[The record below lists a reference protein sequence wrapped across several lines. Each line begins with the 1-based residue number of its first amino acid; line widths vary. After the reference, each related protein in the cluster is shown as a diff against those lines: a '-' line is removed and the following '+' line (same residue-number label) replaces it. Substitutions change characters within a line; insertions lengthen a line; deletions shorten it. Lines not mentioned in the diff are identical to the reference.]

1 MTVRQHP
8 SFTFGIEEE
17 YFIVGARTYALVDE
31 PPRKMLDECRAVLGE
46 HFSAEYQ
53 RSQIEIA
60 TKICMSMPQAREDLT
75 RLRAVVATIASHYG
89 LAPIAA
95 STHPFTPW
103 CTQRHTDRKRYNTI
117 AHDLKGLGRRM
128 VIGGMHVHV
137 GIDDDE
143 QRISIMNEI
152 RGFLPLLL
160 ALSTSS
166 PFWQGENTG
175 LKSYRTAIN
184 DATPRKGIPERF
196 ASWSDY
202 CAMLGTLVRSGV
214 IEDAT
219 KIWWDLRPSAR
230 FPTLELRITD
240 VCPLIDD
247 ALCIAALFR
256 CLCRCVQRH
265 TREGSHLP
273 NYPLLLL
280 NENRWRA
287 QRYGLE
293 HGFIDLRHEEIV
305 TSDVLIDELLDLIRE
320 DAEYFDCNAEADHAR
335 TILACGTSA
344 DRQLALYHKQL
355 DRGLAPSNALEAI
368 VDQLVIETVAGID
381 DASTSRAPLS
391 VIGRKDKVSAPEI
404 LS

>member
-1 MTVRQHP
+1 MILRQQP
-8 SFTFGIEEE
+8 PFTFGIEEE
-17 YFIVGARTYALVDE
+17 YFLVSTQTRALVDE
-31 PPRKMLDECRAVLGE
+31 PPSKMLDECRTVLGE

-53 RSQIEIA
+53 RSQIEVA
-60 TKICMSMPQAREDLT
+60 TKICRSMSEAREDLAH
-75 RLRAVVATIASHYG
+75 LRSTVATIASRYG
-89 LAPIAA
+89 QAPIAA

-103 CTQRHTDRKRYNTI
+103 RTQRHTDQRRYDTI

-137 GIDDDE
+137 GIDDNE
-143 QRISIMNEI
+143 QRISVMNEI
-152 RGFLPLLL
+152 RSFLPLLL

-184 DATPRKGIPERF
+184 DATPRKGIPEHF
-196 ASWSDY
+196 ASWTDY
-202 CAMLGTLVRSGV
+202 CRMLETLVRSGV
-214 IEDAT
+214 IEDGT

-240 VCPLIDD
+240 VCPLMDD

-256 CLCRCVQRH
+256 CLCRCLHRH
-265 TREGSHLP
+265 NRQGRHLT

-293 HGFIDLRHEEIV
+293 HGFIDLRREEIV
-305 TSDVLIDELLDLIRE
+305 ASDVVIDELLELIRE
-320 DAEYFDCNAEADHAR
+320 DAEYFDNNTEVDHAR
-335 TILACGTSA
+335 RVLARGTSA
-344 DRQLALYHKQL
+344 DRQLALYQQLL
-355 DRGLAPSNALEAI
+355 DRGLAPSQARKAL
-368 VDQLVIETVAGID
+368 VDHLVVETVAGTD
-381 DASTSRAPLS
+381 AASTCNRRTPSPTYSGLLRHHGQL
-391 VIGRKDKVSAPEI
+391 
-404 LS
+404 

>member
-1 MTVRQHP
+1 MTLRQHP

-17 YFIVGARTYALVDE
+17 YFLVSAETRALVDE
-31 PPRKMLDECRAVLGE
+31 PLSKMLDECRAVLGE

-53 RSQIEIA
+53 RSQIEVA
-60 TKICMSMPQAREDLT
+60 TKICASMAEAREDLA
-75 RLRAVVATIASHYG
+75 RLRSLVASIASRYG

-103 CTQRHTDRKRYNTI
+103 RSQRHTDQQRYNAI

-137 GIDDDE
+137 GIDDNE
-143 QRISIMNEI
+143 QRISVMNEI
-152 RGFLPLLL
+152 RSFLPLLL

-184 DATPRKGIPERF
+184 DATPRKGIPECF

-202 CAMLGTLVRSGV
+202 CRMLETLVRSGV
-214 IEDAT
+214 IEDGT

-256 CLCRCVQRH
+256 CLCRCLHRH
-265 TREGSHLP
+265 NRQGRHLP
-273 NYPLLLL
+273 NSLLLLL

-293 HGFIDLRHEEIV
+293 HGFIDLRRKEIV
-305 TSDVLIDELLDLIRE
+305 TSDVLIDELLELIRE
-320 DAEYFDCNAEADHAR
+320 DAEYFDSNAEVDHAR
-335 TILACGTSA
+335 RILARGTSA
-344 DRQLALYHKQL
+344 DRQLALYQQQL
-355 DRGLAPSNALEAI
+355 DRGLAPSQALKAI
-368 VDQLVIETVAGID
+368 VDHLVVETVAGTD
-381 DASTSRAPLS
+381 NASTCNRRTAPPAYFGLQRHH
-391 VIGRKDKVSAPEI
+391 GQ
-404 LS
+404 L